1 MASADKQVR
10 SKLTFPIH
18 FLLTFKG
25 KSPSKEQKTL
35 KEIED
40 QKAAIKKAHERKVY
54 KNEKSYQFS
63 YKNVNYL
70 LPRMIL
76 PWCLVC
82 WSSC

>member
-18 FLLTFKG
+18 FLLTFKA

-54 KNEKSYQFS
+54 KN
-63 YKNVNYL
+63 KNLINFPTKMSVIYF
-70 LPRMIL
+70 PG
-76 PWCLVC
+76 
-82 WSSC
+82 